1 MIWFLF
7 GIIVFTLI
15 LNQISLKYGFEK
27 LNYTME
33 VEKPVVEI
41 GEDIPF
47 KSIIENPKPLTVSF
61 LKVNEKLPSGLAEEE
76 ENVYSI
82 FMMPYQRIKRSYHIK
97 AVERGLHRFT
107 EVELILGDFVGFEN
121 DVKRIK
127 INSKVTIL
135 PEKINLKDRI
145 SPAGDLYGDVSV
157 KRWIIDDPLM
167 TVGIRAYTEGDP
179 QKYIHWASSMRYGEL
194 MVKQFDFT
202 TDHSVMI
209 LLNIETAKPYWR
221 DINGDLIEEAIKVCR
236 AVIEEMETLK
246 ISYGFVSNAFNI
258 DSDHSKEYYYHPGTG
273 KTHQDRFLEI
283 LGNISYV
290 VASSFEETVSNMA
303 RRKGSYSTVV
313 IVTPKILESYIN
325 PMNKLSKV
333 STKTVVIAMDDEN
346 LNHLNDDILKYR
358 GDKDD

>member
-7 GIIVFTLI
+7 GIVVFTLV
-15 LNQISLKYGFEK
+15 LNRISLKYGFER

-61 LKVNEKLPSGLAEEE
+61 LKINESFPSGLAEE

-82 FMMPYQRIKRSYHIK
+82 FMMPYQRIKRSYKIK
-97 AVERGLHRFT
+97 AMERGLHRFT
-107 EVELILGDFVGFEN
+107 EVELVLGDFIGFEN
-121 DVKRIK
+121 EIKHFK
-127 INSKVTIL
+127 INNKVTVL
-135 PEKINLKDRI
+135 PERIELSESI
-145 SPAGDLYGDVSV
+145 SPVGDLHGDISV

-167 TVGIRAYTEGDP
+167 TVGIREYTEGDP

-202 TDHSVMI
+202 TDNSVMV
-209 LLNIETAKPYWR
+209 LLNIETSKPYWN
-221 DINGDLIEEAIKVCR
+221 DIHADLIEDAIKVCR
-236 AVIEEMETLK
+236 AVIEEMEDLK
-246 ISYGFVSNAFNI
+246 IPYGFASNAFNI
-258 DSDHSKEYYYHPGTG
+258 DSDHSKDYYYHPGMG
-273 KTHQDRFLEI
+273 KAHMERFLEI
-283 LGNISYV
+283 LGNINYAV
-290 VASSFEETVSNMA
+290 SSGFEDVLANIS

-313 IVTPKILESYIN
+313 VITPRILESYIN

-333 STKTVVIAMDDEN
+333 ITKMVAISMDDEN
-346 LNHLNDDILKYR
+346 LSSLNHDILQYR
-358 GDKDD
+358 GDIND